1 MVSRCWRFLP
11 VSASTAT
18 TVITSWPRCAWCK
31 YVKKREHFYIAMDEL
46 NDVEVGK
53 ILASCE
59 LTIGTRLHS
68 VIIMMNSSIY
78 VRMCL
83 GSLWRSRIHQLSLA
97 IVKTVNEKKQTA
109 VAIERSISMLST
121 LNVSILNDCAAEPGN
136 PMNYR
141 IPSRVHP
148 DLNQYYDKTE
158 WIQYF

>member
-1 MVSRCWRFLP
+1 
-11 VSASTAT
+11 
-18 TVITSWPRCAWCK
+18 
-31 YVKKREHFYIAMDEL
+31 MDEL

-78 VRMCL
+78 VRMC
-83 GSLWRSRIHQLSLA
+83 
-97 IVKTVNEKKQTA
+97 
-109 VAIERSISMLST
+109 ST

>member
-78 VRMCL
+78 VRMC
-83 GSLWRSRIHQLSLA
+83 
-97 IVKTVNEKKQTA
+97 
-109 VAIERSISMLST
+109 ST